1 MKAPWMPDYLGG
13 SLRTLGAL
21 PGANAPR
28 SPGELQAEFLAN
40 QDRMKLADALASQ
53 GYVPNSGALGSIA
66 QIFGAWSGGKI
77 KKEEQKKLAELLREE
92 SDMLSAAERQ
102 KLEDQAKAEEARFQ
116 RELEKIAFTEKTK
129 AQNRPKDWKAGVIE
143 SLSPEQLRQAGM
155 IDLGLAPRAGSGPAP
170 TEAPSSIR
178 ELQAYLALPEDQRAI
193 YDRLQGREVGQA
205 ALSAKDQAAQ
215 DMRAVSAEQADTLIG
230 QLEAATKAGVGGPIE
245 SLAPFKS
252 LTNPAFEEYEA
263 IRAQLVD
270 EITRLRKV
278 PGMGS
283 QSDLELRTAL
293 AAIPGPETNESTRA
307 KAFANLR
314 QVIGKVR
321 AELSGGAPK
330 GISGSADATGR
341 TGDPLIDKY
350 L

>member
-1 MKAPWMPDYLGG
+1 MKSPWMPDYLGG

-53 GYVPNSGALGSIA
+53 GYVPNSGVLGSIA
-66 QIFGAWSGGKI
+66 QIFGAWSGNKI

-102 KLEDQAKAEEARFQ
+102 KLEDQAKADEAKFQ

-129 AQNRPKDWKAGVIE
+129 AQNRAPARPQFSGGLIFDPNTGEVTKTPFYRE
-143 SLSPEQLRQAGM
+143 PQAQG
-155 IDLGLAPRAGSGPAP
+155 A
-170 TEAPSSIR
+170 EAPASIR
-178 ELQAYLALPEDQRAI
+178 ELEAYMQMTPEQQKA
-193 YDRLQGREVGQA
+193 YDRLQGREVGPAQ
-205 ALSAKDQAAQ
+205 LSAKDQQAQ
-215 DMRAVSAEQADTLIG
+215 ALRGVSADQADVLLR
-230 QLEAATKAGVGGPIE
+230 QLEGYTQAGVGGPLEGRLPAI
-245 SLAPFKS
+245 F
-252 LTNPAFEEYEA
+252 NPSNEEYESV
-263 IRAQLVD
+263 RAQLVD
-270 EITRLRKV
+270 EISRLRRV
-278 PGMGS
+278 PGIGA

-293 AAIPGPETNESTRA
+293 AAIPGVETNEETRK

-314 QVIGKVR
+314 QVIAQVR
-321 AELSGGAPK
+321 RELGGSPSG
-330 GISGSADATGR
+330 GISGSADASGR